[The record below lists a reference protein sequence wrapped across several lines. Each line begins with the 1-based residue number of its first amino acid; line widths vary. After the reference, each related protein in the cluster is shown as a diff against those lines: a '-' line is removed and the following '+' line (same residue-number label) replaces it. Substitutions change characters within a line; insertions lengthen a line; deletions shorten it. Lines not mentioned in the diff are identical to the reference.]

1 MNDTRMTPGDAQAT
15 SGNRRE
21 HESVSHDIPRAVRIS
36 EALRKFV
43 DMVGR
48 AGSWLFIPV
57 VLITV
62 MDVVLRKIGVQYWLI
77 TNFGR
82 MFDSTVLQELEWH
95 FHTGL
100 FALVLAY
107 GYVWNTHVRV
117 DLVRE
122 HLAFRKKA
130 WLEFLGLTFF
140 LIPFTSIVLWF
151 AVVYAYDSYM
161 MNEIS
166 ASTVGLTHRWIIKTV
181 LAFGMLMVIIAGI
194 AVWLQLA
201 IVLWGPQDLRFPL
214 MTIEWPE
221 EAGSKIE
228 GKTRLEL
235 DDVEDEFQRRDREH
249 GLGIHRGTDAPLDN
263 QDRARSRIAHG
274 DHRGNRSVAPSRDC
288 AVGPAGPEIPA
299 DDDRVAGRGRIEN
312 RR

>member
-1 MNDTRMTPGDAQAT
+1 MNDTRVSPADAQAT
-15 SGNRRE
+15 SGNGE
-21 HESVSHDIPRAVRIS
+21 EQEFVSHDIPRAVRIS
-36 EALRKFV
+36 EALRKYV
-43 DMVGR
+43 DFVGR

-77 TNFGR
+77 THFGR

-100 FALVLAY
+100 FALVLGY

-117 DLVRE
+117 DLIRE

-140 LIPFTSIVLWF
+140 LIPFCSVVLYF
-151 AVVYAYDSYM
+151 AIVYAYDSYM

-181 LAFGMLMVIIAGI
+181 LVLGILMVIVAGV
-194 AVWLQLA
+194 AVWLQVA

-228 GKTRLEL
+228 GKERLEL
-235 DDVEDEFQRRDREH
+235 ADVEDEFQRRDRERREAEAQKPP
-249 GLGIHRGTDAPLDN
+249 G
-263 QDRARSRIAHG
+263 
-274 DHRGNRSVAPSRDC
+274 PSQKS
-288 AVGPAGPEIPA
+288 
-299 DDDRVAGRGRIEN
+299 
-312 RR
+312 

>member
-1 MNDTRMTPGDAQAT
+1 MNDTRVNPGDAQAS
-15 SGNRRE
+15 SGDGE
-21 HESVSHDIPRAVRIS
+21 EQDYLSHDIPRAIRIS

-43 DMVGR
+43 DLVGR

-57 VLITV
+57 VMITV

-77 TNFGR
+77 THFGR

-100 FALVLAY
+100 FTLVLAY

-117 DLVRE
+117 DLIRE

-140 LIPFTSIVLWF
+140 LIPFCSVVLYF
-151 AVVYAYDSYM
+151 AIVYAYDSFM

-181 LAFGMLMVIIAGI
+181 LVFGILMVIVAGI
-194 AVWLQLA
+194 AVWLQVV
-201 IVLWGPQDLRFPL
+201 IVLWGPRDLRFPL

-235 DDVEDEFQRRDREH
+235 ADVEDEFQRRDRERREQEAQAPP
-249 GLGIHRGTDAPLDN
+249 GPSKDA
-263 QDRARSRIAHG
+263 
-274 DHRGNRSVAPSRDC
+274 
-288 AVGPAGPEIPA
+288 
-299 DDDRVAGRGRIEN
+299 
-312 RR
+312 